1 MDMKKFVM
9 LMILA
14 LITLA
19 CVTLEGLIELP
30 AQFIQINGLLM
41 IVFTAAFISWALKIQ
56 VDDFGKN

>member
-1 MDMKKFVM
+1 MKKFVV

-30 AQFIQINGLLM
+30 AQFIQINGLLT
-41 IVFTAAFISWALKIQ
+41 IVFTAAFISWVLKTQ
-56 VDDFGKN
+56 ADDFAKD